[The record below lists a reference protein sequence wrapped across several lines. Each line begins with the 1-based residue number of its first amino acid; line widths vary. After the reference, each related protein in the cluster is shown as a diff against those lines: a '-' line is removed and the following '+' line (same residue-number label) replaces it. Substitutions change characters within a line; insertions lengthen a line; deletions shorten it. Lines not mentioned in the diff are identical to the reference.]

1 MSVFPLVVWAF
12 GRRLG
17 GLLPGAAV
25 ERRADA
31 VLERRLGWAATLGT
45 ATAALAAAVGATLA
59 ERPSV
64 AAALALA
71 AVLAT
76 VALLLR
82 GLTRLLTSRLAA
94 AAGEADALRAELEGL
109 RRTSDTFRD
118 LAHHDHLTG
127 LPNRG
132 LLFDRLTLAIAQ
144 AHRQAS
150 QLAVLFL
157 DLDDFKA
164 VNDSFGHAFGD
175 RVLVDL
181 ARRLRGCVRAGDT
194 VARLGGD
201 EFVVLL
207 DPVGGAEDAA
217 KVAAKLRD
225 SVALAIRV
233 DGRRAS
239 VTASIGTS
247 LCPRDGASAEALVR
261 SADAAMYRE
270 KRRAS
275 VRHPGHPG
283 PDSSTLPDGRSPDR
297 AAVAARE

>member
-1 MSVFPLVVWAF
+1 MSVLPLVVWAF

-31 VLERRLGWAATLGT
+31 GLERRLGWAATLGT
-45 ATAALAAAVGATLA
+45 AAAALAAAAGATLA

-94 AAGEADALRAELEGL
+94 AAEEADALRAELEGL
-109 RRTSDTFRD
+109 RRTNETFRD

-144 AHRQAS
+144 AHRLAS

-181 ARRLRGCVRAGDT
+181 ARSLRGCVRAGDT

-207 DPVGGAEDAA
+207 DPVGGADDAA
-217 KVAAKLRD
+217 RVAAKLRD
-225 SVALAIRV
+225 SMRLPIRV
-233 DGRRAS
+233 DGRQAWL
-239 VTASIGTS
+239 TASIGISVYPGDGTS
-247 LCPRDGASAEALVR
+247 ADALMS
-261 SADAAMYRE
+261 SADAAMYRD
-270 KRRAS
+270 KQQGS
-275 VRHPGHPG
+275 VRDP
-283 PDSSTLPDGRSPDR
+283 LDR
-297 AAVAARE
+297 DDAA